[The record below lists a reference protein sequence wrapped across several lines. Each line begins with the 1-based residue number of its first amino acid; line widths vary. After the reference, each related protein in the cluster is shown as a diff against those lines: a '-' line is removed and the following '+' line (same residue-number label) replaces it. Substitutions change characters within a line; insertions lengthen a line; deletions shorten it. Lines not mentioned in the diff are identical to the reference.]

1 MILSTEPLPPEEYES
16 MVASADLGL
25 VLYKT
30 IPGSLFRQKN
40 IECIGLSSGKFSHYT
55 KHGLPVISIGQQ
67 TYADLLF
74 DYEFGEN
81 LSSFDE
87 MPGALSSDPVEAR
100 VALRRGE
107 APLCREA
114 RFRRPLAHDRLALT
128 GGDGVDMLRAPSQ
141 PQTVPLGGRM
151 TEIEEVQAAGP
162 PARPDRQRAVPPGSN
177 ALRHGRLA
185 SDAGRVH
192 RLPAGRRGGRHV
204 HVPLER
210 SLVGTSEVLI
220 VRSGRCE
227 MDVYD
232 DDRALVTTRELAAGD
247 VVVIFA
253 GGHGFRMLEDT
264 TFLEV
269 KQGPYTGLDE
279 KERF

>member
-1 MILSTEPLPPEEYES
+1 
-16 MVASADLGL
+16 
-25 VLYKT
+25 
-30 IPGSLFRQKN
+30 
-40 IECIGLSSGKFSHYT
+40 
-55 KHGLPVISIGQQ
+55 
-67 TYADLLF
+67 
-74 DYEFGEN
+74 
-81 LSSFDE
+81 
-87 MPGALSSDPVEAR
+87 
-100 VALRRGE
+100 
-107 APLCREA
+107 
-114 RFRRPLAHDRLALT
+114 
-128 GGDGVDMLRAPSQ
+128 MLRAPSQ
-141 PQTVPLGGRM
+141 PRQSLPEPRTQ
-151 TEIEEVQAAGP
+151 IEEVHAAG
-162 PARPDRQRAVPPGSN
+162 RPLVLIVRSQFHPDQTHFVTDDS
-177 ALRHGRLA
+177 
-185 SDAGRVH
+185 
-192 RLPAGRRGGRHV
+192 LPMQVGFIVYPCGGEVARHV

-232 DDRALVTTRELAAGD
+232 DDRTLVTTRELVAGD

>member
-1 MILSTEPLPPEEYES
+1 
-16 MVASADLGL
+16 
-25 VLYKT
+25 
-30 IPGSLFRQKN
+30 
-40 IECIGLSSGKFSHYT
+40 
-55 KHGLPVISIGQQ
+55 
-67 TYADLLF
+67 
-74 DYEFGEN
+74 
-81 LSSFDE
+81 
-87 MPGALSSDPVEAR
+87 
-100 VALRRGE
+100 
-107 APLCREA
+107 
-114 RFRRPLAHDRLALT
+114 
-128 GGDGVDMLRAPSQ
+128 MLRVPSQ
-141 PQTVPLGGRM
+141 SRQSLREPRTQ
-151 TEIEEVQAAGP
+151 IEEVQAAG
-162 PARPDRQRAVPPGSN
+162 RLLVLIVRERFHPDRTHFVTDD
-177 ALRHGRLA
+177 ALPMQVGFIVYPQ
-185 SDAGRVH
+185 DGEVE
-192 RLPAGRRGGRHV
+192 RHV

-232 DDRALVTTRELAAGD
+232 DDRTLVTTRELAAGD